1 MFLSVMMCLQVVKL
15 YSFEFCRENSSWR
28 LQPSSAAE
36 GKFGRRKCPM
46 FGFWNSSSAPE
57 CCMVSHAIGQPKL
70 SWLVS
75 WVMFVDKCWPQI
87 LAMEWPRLLWLIC
100 TCFWLFLQQFE
111 VLAKVLR
118 VERNKSY
125 AFEILR
131 VWREVDLF
139 FLCSVCVSSCF
150 QR

>member
-1 MFLSVMMCLQVVKL
+1 MMCFLGLQCD
-15 YSFEFCRENSSWR
+15 SFELKWTKAEE
-28 LQPSSAAE
+28 PSSAAE
-36 GKFGRRKCPM
+36 DKFGRRKCSM
-46 FGFWNSSSAPE
+46 FGFQSASSAPE
-57 CCMVSHAIGQPKL
+57 RCMVLYVIGQPKL

-75 WVMFVDKCWPQI
+75 WVMCFFDKCWPQI
-87 LAMEWPRLLWLIC
+87 LAMEWPCFLWLIC

-111 VLAKVLR
+111 VLAKVLRVER